1 MKIINIKIIAKIQ
14 ILIGILILLFPIYHI
29 YTNYMNVETY
39 GSATF
44 VKDIINNYDILS
56 KTATYKNISLSPQI
70 NYQTSVE
77 KTSTILSTIHLSKE
91 HLTIILFE
99 LLIIS
104 LIGLNFIFTGLNNLV
119 KEKN

>member
-1 MKIINIKIIAKIQ
+1 
-14 ILIGILILLFPIYHI
+14 
-29 YTNYMNVETY
+29 MNVETY